1 MSSVCHSYVVLPWSI
16 VNTDFYESPMLQKF
30 LSELSAVSEWLSIF
44 EEVGIKS
51 SFIQRCLYFFSV
63 TDAEY
68 RYLWFKLSI
77 SKL

>member
-51 SFIQRCLYFFSV
+51 SFIQQCLYFFSV